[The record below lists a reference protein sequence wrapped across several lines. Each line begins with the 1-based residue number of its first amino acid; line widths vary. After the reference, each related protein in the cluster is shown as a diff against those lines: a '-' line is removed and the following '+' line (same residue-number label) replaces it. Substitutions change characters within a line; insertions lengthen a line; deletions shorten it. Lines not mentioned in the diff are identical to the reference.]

1 MERSH
6 GMVNDDT
13 RAGRGFGLSGNLL
26 LVSAEK
32 RLATYSQARMHR
44 DELLHPAEHIN
55 QRPALLH
62 LPMHDAEQAHL
73 LDLEVLARRRD
84 AEECART
91 LVRSA
96 HGDAGSD
103 LVSLCDAILERE
115 MEIRESAPQQGGDLL
130 EMLAT
135 ICSSRLVVV
144 DGIGSNEFIN
154 DAQIS
159 LVEEFVGE
167 PGSDRFGVF
176 S

>member
-1 MERSH
+1 MID
-6 GMVNDDT
+6 DDT
-13 RAGRGFGLSGNLL
+13 HAGRGSGLSGNPP
-26 LVSAEK
+26 LVSADK
-32 RLATYSQARMHR
+32 RFAACSRARR
-44 DELLHPAEHIN
+44 NRAELLHPAEHIN
-55 QRPALLH
+55 HRPALLH

-115 MEIRESAPQQGGDLL
+115 VEIRESAPQQGGDLL
-130 EMLAT
+130 EVLAA
-135 ICSSRLVVV
+135 ICSSRLVVAD
-144 DGIGSNEFIN
+144 DGGRNEFVT

-159 LVEEFVGE
+159 FLKESVA
-167 PGSDRFGVF
+167 
-176 S
+176 

>member
-1 MERSH
+1 
-6 GMVNDDT
+6 MVDDDT
-13 RAGRGFGLSGNLL
+13 HAGRGPDLAGSPP
-26 LVSAEK
+26 LVSADK
-32 RLATYSQARMHR
+32 RFAACSRARRNHA
-44 DELLHPAEHIN
+44 ELLHPAEHIN
-55 QRPALLH
+55 HRPALLH

-84 AEECART
+84 AEERART

-130 EMLAT
+130 EVLAA
-135 ICSSRLVVV
+135 IRSSRLVVV
-144 DGIGSNEFIN
+144 DGVGSNEFIN
-154 DAQIS
+154 DTQIS

-167 PGSDRFGVF
+167 TNGDRFDVF

>member
-1 MERSH
+1 MAWS
-6 GMVNDDT
+6 MTT
-13 RAGRGFGLSGNLL
+13 RMLGEGPVFPETPPS
-26 LVSAEK
+26 VSADK
-32 RLATYSQARMHR
+32 RFATCSRARRNHA
-44 DELLHPAEHIN
+44 ELLHPAEHIN
-55 QRPALLH
+55 HRPALLH

-96 HGDAGSD
+96 HGDASSD
-103 LVSLCDAILERE
+103 LVSLCDGILERE
-115 MEIRESAPQQGGDLL
+115 VQIRESAPQQGGDLL
-130 EMLAT
+130 EMLAA
-135 ICSSRLVVV
+135 IRSSRLVVV

-167 PGSDRFGVF
+167 AGRDRF
-176 S
+176 